1 MADVGMQAG
10 KNGAAIAVGFSK
22 YLLELLR
29 FSAESKTQKEML
41 EALRAIY
48 NKAVDDPL
56 RYKVYEISEGSAEA
70 AAKKLREQGHD
81 AEISSVDSSIPG
93 STVMGLFRA

>member
-41 EALRAIY
+41 EALRAI
-48 NKAVDDPL
+48 
-56 RYKVYEISEGSAEA
+56 
-70 AAKKLREQGHD
+70 
-81 AEISSVDSSIPG
+81 
-93 STVMGLFRA
+93 